1 MSVKCSFACVNNACV
16 SVEAKLIDRRGS
28 LAPSVAVSES
38 LALKQISAPVTDEA
52 NPTSIL

>member
-28 LAPSVAVSES
+28 LAPSVAVCES
-38 LALKQISAPVTDEA
+38 LVLKQISAPVTDKA
-52 NPTSIL
+52 NPTSVL

>member
-1 MSVKCSFACVNNACV
+1 MPVKCSFACVNNACV
-16 SVEAKLIDRRGS
+16 SVEAKLIDRSGS

-38 LALKQISAPVTDEA
+38 LALKQISAPVTDKA